1 MPIWLEGGL
10 VGLALGAFLVGME
23 YLLIK
28 RAARER
34 AVRLHRKVVETDP
47 GEHNRM
53 RAIIQ
58 FSAVLPFAFAA
69 AWWMLW
75 G

>member
-10 VGLALGAFLVGME
+10 VGLGLGVLLVAAE

-28 RAARER
+28 KAARDRAA
-34 AVRLHRKVVETDP
+34 RLHRKVAVDP
-47 GEHNRM
+47 GEQNRM
-53 RAIIQ
+53 RAIGT
-58 FSAVLPFAFAA
+58 FALGLPFAFAA

>member
-1 MPIWLEGGL
+1 MPVWLEGGSIGL
-10 VGLALGAFLVGME
+10 GLAVFLVGAE

-28 RAARER
+28 KTAKDR
-34 AVRLHRKVVETDP
+34 AVRRHRKVEVDP

-53 RAIIQ
+53 RSIVT

-69 AWWMLW
+69 AWWIIW

>member
-10 VGLALGAFLVGME
+10 VGLALGVFLVGTE
-23 YLLIK
+23 YLLIRK
-28 RAARER
+28 AARER
-34 AVRLHRKVVETDP
+34 AVRLHRKAEVDP

-53 RAIIQ
+53 RSIAS
-58 FSAVLPFAFAA
+58 FAAVLPFAFAA
-69 AWWMLW
+69 AWWILW

>member
-1 MPIWLEGGL
+1 MPVWLEGGL
-10 VGLALGAFLVGME
+10 IGLGLAVLLVGAE

-28 RAARER
+28 KAARER
-34 AVRLHRKVVETDP
+34 AVRLHRKVEVDP

-53 RAIIQ
+53 RAISR
-58 FSAVLPFAFAA
+58 FALALPFAFAA
-69 AWWMLW
+69 AWWMVW

>member
-1 MPIWLEGGL
+1 
-10 VGLALGAFLVGME
+10 ME
-23 YLLIK
+23 YLLIT

-53 RAIIQ
+53 RAIMQ

-69 AWWMLW
+69 AWWILW

>member
-1 MPIWLEGGL
+1 MPIWLEGG
-10 VGLALGAFLVGME
+10 VIGLGLGALLIGVE

-34 AVRLHRKVVETDP
+34 AVRLHRKVVEVDP
-47 GEHNRM
+47 GERNRM
-53 RAIIQ
+53 RSIVS

-69 AWWMLW
+69 AWWIIW

>member
-10 VGLALGAFLVGME
+10 IGLGLGAFLMAME

-28 RAARER
+28 KAARER
-34 AVRLHRKVVETDP
+34 AVRLHRKVEVDP

-53 RAIIQ
+53 RSIGTFAL
-58 FSAVLPFAFAA
+58 ALPFAFAA
-69 AWWMLW
+69 AWWILW

>member
-1 MPIWLEGGL
+1 MPVWLEGGL
-10 VGLALGAFLVGME
+10 IGLGLAVLLVGAE

-28 RAARER
+28 KAARER
-34 AVRLHRKVVETDP
+34 AVRLHRKVEVDP

-53 RAIIQ
+53 RAIST
-58 FSAVLPFAFAA
+58 FALALPFAFAA
-69 AWWMLW
+69 AWWMVW